1 MNRTKQLHEAFRKN
15 KLKRTRQIRLF
26 QLSIILLLI
35 LSWEL
40 ASNYALIDPLLF
52 SSPTTITQLFIHKML
67 DLSLLPHLLL
77 TLFETICSF
86 LIGTALGIGIAS
98 VLSFHTGLMDVS
110 KPFLTVLNALPKV
123 AIGPIV
129 LVIFGPTILAVMM
142 MGVLITVV
150 ITALFVLNGFQQIN
164 RNYLIVM
171 QIFGATRLQTYTH
184 VLLPATWPTIVASL
198 KVNIGLAWV
207 GVIVG
212 EFLVASKGL
221 GYLIISGFQTF
232 QFDLVYMSITV
243 ILVLASVMYFA
254 LEWLEIRYFIKNQTR
269 Q

>member
-1 MNRTKQLHEAFRKN
+1 MNQLTQKHEQFLKKQRK
-15 KLKRTRQIRLF
+15 RQRIIRFWQVL
-26 QLSIILLLI
+26 LILLFI
-35 LSWEL
+35 LSWEV
-40 ASNYALIDPLLF
+40 ASKLHLLDPLLF
-52 SSPTTITQLFIHKML
+52 SSPSKILTLLFAKIA
-67 DLSLLPHLLL
+67 DLSLVPHILI

-86 LIGTALGIGIAS
+86 IVGTALGIGIAS
-98 VLSFHTGLMDVS
+98 VLSFHAGLTDVS

-129 LVIFGPTILAVMM
+129 LVIFGPTILAVIM

-150 ITALFVLNGFQQIN
+150 ITTIFVLNGLQQVD
-164 RNYLIVM
+164 RNYLVVM
-171 QIFGATRLQTYTH
+171 QIFRATRLQVYKH
-184 VLLPATWPTIVASL
+184 VLFPATWPTIVASL

-232 QFDLVYMSITV
+232 QFDLVYLSITV
-243 ILVLASVMYFA
+243 ILVLASVMYFG
-254 LEWLEIRYFIKNQTR
+254 LEWVEDRYLSKNQKH

>member
-1 MNRTKQLHEAFRKN
+1 MNRLIEQHKLYRQKLQKRKW
-15 KLKRTRQIRLF
+15 QIRFFQIALVVLF
-26 QLSIILLLI
+26 IY
-35 LSWEL
+35 SWEI
-40 ASNYALIDPLLF
+40 ASDYRWIDPLLF
-52 SSPTTITQLFIHKML
+52 SSPTMIVQLFVTKIV
-67 DLSLLPHLLL
+67 DLSLVPHLLL

-86 LIGTALGIGIAS
+86 LLGTALGIGIAS
-98 VLSFHTGLMDVS
+98 ILSFHDGLTDVS

-129 LVIFGPTILAVMM
+129 LVIFGPSILAVVM

-150 ITALFVLNGFQQIN
+150 ITALIVLNGLLQVD
-164 RNYLIVM
+164 RNYLVVM
-171 QIFGATRLQTYTH
+171 QIFKASRLQLYKH
-184 VLLPATWPTIVASL
+184 VLFPATWPTIVASL

-232 QFDLVYMSITV
+232 QFDLVYLSITV
-243 ILVLASVMYFA
+243 ILICASVMYFG
-254 LEWLEIRYFIKNQTR
+254 LEWLESRYFAKNQR
-269 Q
+269 R

>member
-1 MNRTKQLHEAFRKN
+1 MNRLTLLQNEYRRQL
-15 KLKRTRQIRLF
+15 QIRNRWIRFVQWMVLLAF
-26 QLSIILLLI
+26 LLL
-35 LSWEL
+35 WEI
-40 ASNYALIDPLLF
+40 ASKSEFIDPLLF
-52 SSPTTITQLFIHKML
+52 SSPSTIAQLGFVKIM
-67 DLSLLPHLLL
+67 DFSIFPHLSL

-86 LIGTALGIGIAS
+86 LIGTGLGIAIAS
-98 VLSFHTGLMDVS
+98 ALSFHSGLADVS

-123 AIGPIV
+123 AIGPII
-129 LVIFGPTILAVMM
+129 LVIFGPSILAVVM

-150 ITALFVLNGFQQIN
+150 ITALIVLNGFQQVD

-171 QIFGATRLQTYTH
+171 QIFQASRMQLYQH

-232 QFDLVYMSITV
+232 QFDLVYSAITI
-243 ILVLASVMYFA
+243 ILVCASIMYFG
-254 LEWLEIRYFIKNQTR
+254 LEWLENRYFAKNQR
-269 Q
+269 R

>member
-1 MNRTKQLHEAFRKN
+1 MNRLTAQHNEFRKR
-15 KLKRTRQIRLF
+15 LQKRKRVIRFF
-26 QLSIILLLI
+26 QLALIFILIIT
-35 LSWEL
+35 WEL
-40 ASNYALIDPLLF
+40 ASNFLLIDPLLF
-52 SSPTTITQLFIHKML
+52 SSPSKIAQLFVVKIS
-67 DLSLLPHLLL
+67 DLSLIPHLSL

-86 LIGTALGIGIAS
+86 LLGTALGVGIAS
-98 VLSFHTGLMDVS
+98 VLSFHPDLADVS

-123 AIGPIV
+123 AVGPII
-129 LVIFGPTILAVMM
+129 LVIFGPTILAVVM

-150 ITALFVLNGFQQIN
+150 ITALIVLNGFQQVD
-164 RNYLIVM
+164 RNYLVVM
-171 QIFGATRLQTYTH
+171 QIFKSTRLQLYKH

-232 QFDLVYMSITV
+232 QFDLVYLSIMV
-243 ILVLASVMYFA
+243 ILVCASVMYFS
-254 LEWLEIRYFIKNQTR
+254 LEWVEGRYFAKNQR
-269 Q
+269 R